1 MERLIDWNNEGVEVV
16 KPLNQYVLLLIFD
29 VRGKL
34 KFSEEVE
41 IPC

>member
-1 MERLIDWNNEGVEVV
+1 VERLIDWNNEGVEVV
-16 KPLNQYVLLLIFD
+16 MPLNQDALLLILD
-29 VRGKL
+29 GRGKL